1 MCQREQARSQQQH
14 AVLLHRIGEQEET
27 FSERSASR
35 KARHALQ
42 LRELEGV
49 QAERAERAAAAAA
62 AAAEIKADGLR
73 REAAAARG
81 QLEGALEGQQEL
93 LARLMAQEQALRGA
107 QGQVRRG
114 EGMGRG

>member
-1 MCQREQARSQQQH
+1 M
-14 AVLLHRIGEQEET
+14 
-27 FSERSASR
+27 RSASR

-42 LRELEGV
+42 LREQEGV
-49 QAERAERAAAAAA
+49 LAERTDRAAAAAA
-62 AAAEIKADGLR
+62 AAAEVEAEGLR

-81 QLEGALEGQQEL
+81 QLKDALEGQQEL

-114 EGMGRG
+114 EGRGRG